1 MSHSFN
7 TRLLAV
13 AVFLLALW
21 IPLSN
26 ASFDTLG
33 FADAAE
39 FALVSDLAGIAHAP
53 GFPAYVLLSKLFSLI
68 LQLSGFSHISS
79 LVIFSTLCTA
89 AAAVLLYETSRLL
102 LHYGL
107 GLPNDTKSAIIAATA
122 ALLPVTGSTIWH
134 WSHSVEVYSLQV
146 LAVTLVFHGL
156 TIRETGKGHSGT
168 SWCASGLAIGLANHH
183 LTMIMFIPFFLLLW
197 TRGWLMP
204 LQLKKKKPAAA
215 GDGRGFFGVEMRN
228 LTLMTT
234 GLLMVFY
241 GWMYIRAGA
250 ALPFAFGSPDSM
262 DRLFYHLSGGAWIKN
277 TQAVVKGIVGMRL
290 PYFTRLTIEQTLFSA
305 GFMLASII
313 YLFKTGRNR
322 LWLALTGY
330 FLLIFIYQLRIDQT
344 ADTDAYL
351 CTPFFLLGALVPFG
365 LARSFQSIPKTLW
378 AAPLLIAGQFII
390 NYDRT
395 DLRDFD
401 LSRTLL
407 RDIDKSAPRGSVI
420 LIADWTNVIN
430 YTYARIEGGFRKD
443 LCVINYDLKFTHHEI
458 FRRNYPE
465 VYRAVAPQYDHFIE
479 LLGRY
484 HPQEIYNTGCTLDQ
498 PDLLRAYGDVV
509 TALQSYCRS
518 RGVAFMA
525 DPKAYVYLSQQGL
538 FSAFHPSGP
547 FISLTPGTGN
557 DEFLRMDYQ
566 WLNNRHSLNDPSASD
581 KLVDL
586 EAAYDMQRMYWQGK
600 GDSTRMVM
608 AENNFTEIKKRQA
621 EMKKKMAFLFRRP

>member
-1 MSHSFN
+1 MSNSI
-7 TRLLAV
+7 TARIYTLAV
-13 AVFLLALW
+13 FGLSLA

-53 GFPAYVLLSKLFSLI
+53 GFPAYVLLSKLFSLF
-68 LQLSGFSHISS
+68 LQLTGLGHISS
-79 LVIFSTLCTA
+79 LVIFSALCTA
-89 AAAVLLYETSRLL
+89 LAAVILFETSILL
-102 LHYGL
+102 LHFGM
-107 GLPNDTKSAIIAATA
+107 GLPKDGKSFLLAAIAA
-122 ALLPVTGSTIWH
+122 LMPVTGSTIWH

-146 LAVTLVFHGL
+146 LAITTVLYGL
-156 TIRETGKGHSGT
+156 TLRETKKGNAGLW
-168 SWCASGLAIGLANHH
+168 WCASGLAIGLANHH
-183 LTMIMFIPFFLLLW
+183 LTMIMFIPFFMMLW
-197 TRGWLMP
+197 SGGWLMP
-204 LQLKKKKPAAA
+204 AELKKKKPAAA
-215 GDGRGFFGVEMRN
+215 GHGKVFLVVEMRN
-228 LTLMTT
+228 LVVMTT
-234 GLLMVFY
+234 GLLVVFY
-241 GWMYIRAGA
+241 GWMFVRAGA
-250 ALPFAFGSPDSM
+250 ALPFAFGSPDSI
-262 DRLFYHLSGGAWIKN
+262 DRLVYHLSGGAWIKN

-290 PYFTRLTIEQTLFSA
+290 PYFSRLTLEQLLFSS
-305 GFMLASII
+305 GFILASVI
-313 YLFKTGRNR
+313 YLIRTGRNR

-365 LARSFQSIPKTLW
+365 LARSVHYLPKAVFAL
-378 AAPLLIAGQFII
+378 PLLVAGQFII
-390 NYDRT
+390 NYGRT

-401 LSRTLL
+401 LSRALL
-407 RDIDKSAPRGSVI
+407 RDIDRSAPRGSVI

-465 VYRAVAPQYDHFIE
+465 VYRAVGPQYDRFIE

-484 HPQEIYNTGCTLDQ
+484 HPEEIYNTGCTLDQ
-498 PDLLRAYGDVV
+498 PDLIRAYGDVV

-518 RGVAFMA
+518 QGVAFMA

-538 FSAFHPSGP
+538 FNGFHPSGP
-547 FISLTPGTGN
+547 FISLNPGTGN
-557 DEFLRMDYQ
+557 DEFLKMDYK
-566 WLNNRHSLNDPSASD
+566 WLTNEHSLNDPSAAD

-586 EAAYDMQRMYWQGK
+586 EAAYDMQRMYWQNNR
-600 GDSTRMVM
+600 DSARTVI
-608 AENNFTEIKKRQA
+608 AEYNFGEIKRRQA
-621 EMKKKMAFLFRRP
+621 EMKQKMAFLFRRS

>member
-1 MSHSFN
+1 MSVSIIS
-7 TRLLAV
+7 RLLAG
-13 AVFLLALW
+13 AVFLIALC

-68 LQLSGFSHISS
+68 LQTAGLSHISS
-79 LVIFSTLCTA
+79 LVIFSALCTA
-89 AAAVLLYETSRLL
+89 SAAVLLYEISRLL
-102 LHYGL
+102 LLYGL
-107 GLPNDTKSAIIAATA
+107 GMPGDAKSATISATA
-122 ALLPVTGSTIWH
+122 ALMPVTGSTIWH

-146 LAVTLVFHGL
+146 LAITMVFYGL
-156 TIRETGKGHSGT
+156 ALRETRKGNAGIP
-168 SWCASGLAIGLANHH
+168 WCASGLAIGLANHH
-183 LTMIMFIPFFLLLW
+183 LTMIMFIPFFLILW
-197 TRGWLMP
+197 IGGWLMP
-204 LQLKKKKPAAA
+204 VQLKKNKQATQGATQ
-215 GDGRGFFGVEMRN
+215 GFWGVEMRN
-228 LTLMTT
+228 LVFLTT
-234 GLLMVFY
+234 GLLLVFY

-250 ALPFAFGSPDSM
+250 ALPFAFGSPDSI
-262 DRLFYHLSGGAWIKN
+262 DRLIYHLSGGAWIKN
-277 TQAVVKGIVGMRL
+277 TQAVVKGIVSMRL
-290 PYFTRLTIEQTLFSA
+290 PYFTRLTIEQLLFSA

-313 YLFKTGRNR
+313 YLVRTGRNR
-322 LWLALTGY
+322 LWLTLMGY
-330 FLLIFIYQLRIDQT
+330 FLLIFVYQLRIDQT

-351 CTPFFLLGALVPFG
+351 CTPFFLLGVLVPFG
-365 LARSFQSIPKTLW
+365 LARSVQFIPKTLW

-390 NYDRT
+390 NHDRT

-401 LSRTLL
+401 LSRALL
-407 RDIDKSAPRGSVI
+407 RDIDQSAPRGSVI

-430 YTYARIEGGFRKD
+430 YTYARIEKGFRKD

-465 VYRAVAPQYDHFIE
+465 VYRAVAPQYDRFIE

-547 FISLTPGTGN
+547 FISLNPGTGN
-557 DEFLRMDYQ
+557 DEFLKMNYQ

-586 EAAYDMQRMYWQGK
+586 EAAYDMQRMYWQNSR
-600 GDSTRMVM
+600 DSVRSVI
-608 AENNFTEIKKRQA
+608 AEYNFTEIKKRQA
-621 EMKKKMAFLFRRP
+621 EMKKKMAFLFRRQ